1 MSLRILHISDI
12 HIGVE
17 NYGHA
22 ASESEVDALPTYFA
36 PGVDRAQF
44 VGTSTRLLD
53 FLTTFDWSVD
63 YAITHNVDLVLFSG
77 DAYRNRDPSQTHQRE
92 FAGRI
97 VVEVQSKRRER
108 AARVWR
114 DEVGNVGGTL
124 DPPLTDDDYGACGDR
139 RLNEVVPVNAG
150 SRQRDE
156 GVARLHVSAV
166 DLNAGDR
173 GREFAVK
180 RDGRDTGGKLYQ
192 SHCTDAPVAASAA

>member
-1 MSLRILHISDI
+1 MRILHLADI

-17 NYGHA
+17 NYGRPA
-22 ASESEVDALPTYFA
+22 TESDLEAMPDYFA
-36 PGVDRAQF
+36 PGVDRKRTYL
-44 VGTSTRLLD
+44 GLSTRLLD
-53 FLTTFDWSVD
+53 FLVALDEAVEFATEQS
-63 YAITHNVDLVLFSG
+63 VDLVLFAG
-77 DAYRNRDPSQTHQRE
+77 DAYKSRDPSQTHQRE

-97 VVEVQSKRRER
+97 VVEVQSKRRAR
-108 AARVWR
+108 AARVGR